1 MSEQEINNGLR
12 WYVIHTYSGYENKV
26 KTDIEKM
33 VDNRGLN
40 DLVKEVS
47 VPLEDVVEVK
57 ENGQKKIV
65 QRKKFPGYVLL
76 KMIMND
82 ETWYVVRNTRGVTSF
97 VGPGSKPVALTDA
110 EVLQMGLES
119 VNVEDLGFEEG
130 DTVYVISGPFAEST
144 GLVKEINYGK
154 QTVTVMIS
162 MFGRETPM
170 ELDFTQVQPMN

>member
-57 ENGQKKIV
+57 EKSKNLAVIKSALENRVHTPAFVEVDEAKLSG
-65 QRKKFPGYVLL
+65 KFARLPERSEL
-76 KMIMND
+76 N
-82 ETWYVVRNTRGVTSF
+82 
-97 VGPGSKPVALTDA
+97 
-110 EVLQMGLES
+110 Q
-119 VNVEDLGFEEG
+119 
-130 DTVYVISGPFAEST
+130 
-144 GLVKEINYGK
+144 EINESLIVEYYNRMG
-154 QTVTVMIS
+154 
-162 MFGRETPM
+162 
-170 ELDFTQVQPMN
+170 